1 MSCDY
6 LGENEESNIID
17 NTAEIYCASS
27 EESGD
32 DGFEE
37 PLTDQKESEIAPLNH
52 SFIKE
57 TGTPEG

>member
-37 PLTDQKESEIAPLNH
+37 P
-52 SFIKE
+52 
-57 TGTPEG
+57 